1 MDLLLPRPPQWRQEK
16 QRGRAGSS
24 ARGVGEPGGMKLK
37 WPQEAKEGWP
47 PAWVGGA
54 SSAGSGESSHQAK
67 GWRQQHQHNFCTPT
81 ACPPPNPGHLHHPW
95 EQMSLQS
102 ANSLTGPPRSSPI
115 WGTMAWP
122 PCTGLA
128 TCLSPACAPR
138 AEAAGRGSALRG
150 GPKQLLLWGREAV
163 TGPQAQA

>member
-1 MDLLLPRPPQWRQEK
+1 MDLLLPRPPQQRQEK
-16 QRGRAGSS
+16 QRGRVGSS
-24 ARGVGEPGGMKLK
+24 APGVGEPGGMKLR

-67 GWRQQHQHNFCTPT
+67 GWRQQHQHDFCTPT
-81 ACPPPNPGHLHHPW
+81 AWPAPPTRGHLHHPW

-128 TCLSPACAPR
+128 TCLSISCLCPK
-138 AEAAGRGSALRG
+138 G
-150 GPKQLLLWGREAV
+150 GDGGEGLCTLGWP
-163 TGPQAQA
+163 